1 MTDPII
7 VDVVNGTFT
16 CPDHPDVGP
25 IIVGY
30 HGAAP
35 PAQVSVTHDDEGVH
49 TAKPVEAIDAGA
61 PLGEAPG
68 TEGPAG
74 DPSGEGGNG
83 GEGDG
88 ADAAT
93 QQGDGNPPPTPE
105 GEGGST
111 GA

>member
-16 CPDHPDVGP
+16 CPEHPDVGP

-30 HGAAP
+30 HGDTP
-35 PAQVSVTHDDEGVH
+35 PAQVSVTHDDSGVH
-49 TAKPVEAIDAGA
+49 TATAVEVEA
-61 PLGEAPG
+61 
-68 TEGPAG
+68 PATAEEE
-74 DPSGEGGNG
+74 DESPSGEGGNG
-83 GEGDG
+83 GEGAG

-93 QQGDGNPPPTPE
+93 QQGDGNPPPAPE